1 MAEGISIHLTKSV
14 FRMSHSV
21 LCLPQSILLSDD
33 TTDSDTDSDDSDF
46 SLSREELQDMLRLH
60 RFSRQH
66 QSKFHSEREVQ
77 TRPNPSHNSLIL
89 SCDCCECIPSVHM

>member
-1 MAEGISIHLTKSV
+1 MAKGISDPLDKLKSV
-14 FRMSHSV
+14 FRATHPL
-21 LCLPQSILLSDD
+21 LCLQSILLSDD

-66 QSKFHSEREVQ
+66 QSKFQSDREVR
-77 TRPNPSHNSLIL
+77 TRPEHVCFLT
-89 SCDCCECIPSVHM
+89 

>member
-1 MAEGISIHLTKSV
+1 
-14 FRMSHSV
+14 MSHSV
-21 LCLPQSILLSDD
+21 VCFLQTILLSDD

-66 QSKFHSEREVQ
+66 QSKFHSDREVQ
-77 TRPNPSHNSLIL
+77 TRTNKSHNSLML
-89 SCDCCECIPSVHM
+89 SCAYCECIPSM

>member
-1 MAEGISIHLTKSV
+1 
-14 FRMSHSV
+14 MSHSI
-21 LCLPQSILLSDD
+21 LYLLQSILLSDD

-66 QSKFHSEREVQ
+66 QSKFHADPQVQ
-77 TRPNPSHNSLIL
+77 TRTDQSHSSHIL
-89 SCDCCECIPSVHM
+89 SCERCECIPPVHM